1 MNKRTLLKIRMD
13 FKCDGT
19 ELVSRMILDIA
30 KAQQIMREA
39 GYNVGIWVN
48 KQDGQ
53 LLIDKERINFTLCI
67 SVLQQ
72 SPCCQMEFNI
82 WNFTFS
88 KMILDDNWSYKVL
101 EANNLLKIF
110 FCTVLVIFID
120 VHSLV
125 GLTRDHVSIWK
136 LGN

>member
-1 MNKRTLLKIRMD
+1 MKIHMD
-13 FKCDGT
+13 FKYDGT

-48 KQDGQ
+48 KQDRQ
-53 LLIDKERINFTLCI
+53 LLIERKRINFTLCI

-72 SPCCQMEFNI
+72 SPHCQMEFNT

-88 KMILDDNWSYKVL
+88 KIILDDNWSYKVL
-101 EANNLLKIF
+101 EANNLLKILF
-110 FCTVLVIFID
+110 
-120 VHSLV
+120 
-125 GLTRDHVSIWK
+125 
-136 LGN
+136 